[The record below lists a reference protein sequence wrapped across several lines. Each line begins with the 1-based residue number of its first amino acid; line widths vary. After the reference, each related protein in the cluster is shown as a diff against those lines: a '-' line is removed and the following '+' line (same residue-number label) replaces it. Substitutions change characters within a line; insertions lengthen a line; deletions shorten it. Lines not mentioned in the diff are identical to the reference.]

1 MSDEEVDE
9 LDLPSHAESGIAD
22 IHISDIQEVP
32 GLNVE
37 EIQAQAGLLN
47 NVLNNY
53 YTEHD
58 SYVQLQRDLSELGY
72 SDERVDEIAL
82 GAQQERTYRIHH
94 TDPNTGRPM
103 PSGLTINQLQFI
115 AGSGVNIDDHRTTVG
130 TDDRGRR
137 FILDTRTRDLD
148 GNFAKLYL
156 PDPIEFNPLTSEQ
169 QERQTFRQEVLDS
182 IFIEEDSDTNPDST
196 FSRRQRTEI
205 NNLTTTYLLGNQT
218 EDDTINFRNGVQQIS
233 GLSSVNNIELIL
245 YNYFEDVDFERQ
257 FRQNNNGRPQ
267 GLSDQQ
273 WDFVRTNQTTINY
286 NGEPILFTGEGG
298 DQRPYFRLANGTR
311 ISIPSDPEIRAYGQ
325 SLYDN
330 TLENQE
336 VLPRQLSQNNL
347 DNIQTYINQYYN
359 DYTIGD
365 DSLLQGLQSVAGFD
379 ETDPYDA
386 QLGNVLRARVARAVA
401 ERDFRELNNGRPS
414 DLSELQYEFLL
425 THTLEDGE
433 RRYTG
438 ETIDRIAGDDRRDGY
453 LAFQPSGLHDM
464 SMIPTD
470 ASIEELIEQGR
481 YTSNLPQYRP
491 DVPVLPEHPHQI
503 PPPRPEVEPV
513 PPIPGLDNQIPVID
527 GPPIVPGQTEP
538 IDPVTQEP
546 ITVPDLDEQ
555 VARYERYFND
565 NQELYQGFR
574 QIYANILP
582 VFTGIS
588 GGFFAFSI
596 AKIRQRNTI
605 KAIVSENE
613 ILLDSIE
620 NKLHGLQNNLDQA
633 REQRRIAIQTSAEL
647 SGDVQEFQET
657 LSEGRQELARRIRE
671 TGQYRQPELMIALEQ
686 GQRDLDEL
694 YRDVDATMATVEDA
708 QQIVD
713 SIEMDLANEESSR
726 VVINEKLESLINI
739 DYSILQSLTEY
750 GPQVVSGISI
760 GTTLGLV
767 LSGYLYPTY
776 INIDDPY
783 IKADNIEYRPSEKK
797 IKDEPKPPKLVNID
811 KFMPRDQK
819 IETGPIHG
827 KVVRPMTKIFTPYKQ
842 GIKPLTYSQIQEYK
856 QTLSGTELNN
866 LRDKFLV
873 FADDGKNVVPIKDN
887 CKNVVK
893 KTDLLIQRKIR
904 R

>member
-94 TDPNTGRPM
+94 TNAATGLPE

-182 IFIEEDSDTNPDST
+182 IFIEEDADTNPDSS

-286 NGEPILFTGEGG
+286 NGEPILFTGEGD

-633 REQRRIAIQTSAEL
+633 REQRRIAIQTSTEL

-767 LSGYLYPTY
+767 LSGYLFPTY

-827 KVVRPMTKIFTPYKQ
+827 KIVRPMTKIFTPYKQ

-856 QTLSGTELNN
+856 ATLSGTELNN

-893 KTDLLIQRKIR
+893 KTDILIPRKIR